1 MPKILQLKAK
11 DKQGK
16 LRNTG
21 CIEIKNQTET
31 SAELYFY
38 GDIIGSSKSED
49 YKNYYPDD
57 KCPKDII
64 DFLNEIGDVDKLD
77 IHINSGG
84 GSVFGGIAI
93 YNQLKGCKA
102 HKTVYVDGIAAS
114 IASVIACVGDK
125 IIVPSN
131 ATFMIHKP
139 MNGYFFTVMNADEL
153 RKDADVLDRCQEA
166 IVNTYMGRAKEGV
179 TRETIEELVNKE
191 TWLVGNEVT
200 QYFDFEVEES
210 SEAVACTSDYFDK
223 YINTPKNLK
232 KETPPTVNVN
242 TDEIVEKLYAKLKKD
257 TEPAD
262 QEQIKNKLL
271 EDLYL
276 YG

>member
-38 GDIIGSSKSED
+38 GDIIGSSMSED

-57 KCPKDII
+57 KCPKDIT
-64 DFLNEIGDVDKLD
+64 DFLDEIGDVDKLD

-114 IASVIACVGDK
+114 IASVIACVGDG
-125 IIVPSN
+125 
-131 ATFMIHKP
+131 AMQ
-139 MNGYFFTVMNADEL
+139 MNGINALITIAKYWRRWASPKLIVLVLNNRDLNQVTWEQRVMAGDPKFPGSQEL
-153 RKDADVLDRCQEA
+153 PDFPYAHYAELLGLRGIKVDHPEEL
-166 IVNTYMGRAKEGV
+166 GRAWDEALAADRPCVLEAHTDPEVPPLPPHITVEQARNYAYALFKGDPNL
-179 TRETIEELVNKE
+179 TRA
-191 TWLVGNEVT
+191 VG
-200 QYFDFEVEES
+200 Q
-210 SEAVACTSDYFDK
+210 
-223 YINTPKNLK
+223 
-232 KETPPTVNVN
+232 TVREWVGG
-242 TDEIVEKLYAKLKKD
+242 KLKR
-257 TEPAD
+257 
-262 QEQIKNKLL
+262 
-271 EDLYL
+271 
-276 YG
+276 